1 MSGSSLPEPKGN
13 EVNSPQARSVFAVVT
28 QAAQSR
34 RRGPLEE
41 FSFLF
46 NGAAAL
52 EVDYPARRLPPRKSA
67 SPSEASGASTPS
79 LENLSATAHLSP
91 YP

>member
-1 MSGSSLPEPKGN
+1 VPKGN
-13 EVNSPQARSVFAVVT
+13 EVNSPQAMSVRGVAT

-34 RRGPLEE
+34 RRDPLEE

-46 NGAAAL
+46 NVEVAL
-52 EVDYPARRLPPRKSA
+52 EVDYPARRLPLRKSA
-67 SPSEASGASTPS
+67 SPSEASGAFTPS
-79 LENLSATAHLSP
+79 LENLSATAHLRP

>member
-1 MSGSSLPEPKGN
+1 MPKGN
-13 EVNSPQARSVFAVVT
+13 EVNSPQARNVSGVAT

-46 NGAAAL
+46 NESVAL
-52 EVDYPARRLPPRKSA
+52 EVDYPARRLPARKSA
-67 SPSEASGASTPS
+67 SPLEASGASTPS
-79 LENLSATAHLSP
+79 LENLSASSHSRP